1 MIMIQFREDVHKEN
15 MALLHNVKK
24 DIMKICENLEKE
36 EEANFG
42 ERRYVI
48 DQYDRRDDMEMD
60 ERRGGSRGGRSRMT
74 NRGYNNRSGM
84 GNRMPYHDEY
94 PEYPFEEGGRR
105 YDY

>member
-15 MALLHNVKK
+15 MALLHNIKK
-24 DIMKICENLEKE
+24 DMAKLCENLEKE

-48 DQYDRRDDMEMD
+48 DQYDRRDEMEMD
-60 ERRGGSRGGRSRMT
+60 ERRGRGRSGMRGGRS
-74 NRGYNNRSGM
+74 GYRNNM
-84 GNRMPYHDEY
+84 MPRERY
-94 PEYPFEEGGRR
+94 PEYPIDERGGGR

>member
-15 MALLHNVKK
+15 MSLLYNIKK
-24 DIMKICENLEKE
+24 DIKKLCENLEQE

-48 DQYDRRDDMEMD
+48 DQFDRREPDMEMG
-60 ERRGGSRGGRSRMT
+60 ERRGGGRSGMRGGRS
-74 NRGYNNRSGM
+74 GYRQGSNM
-84 GNRMPYHDEY
+84 GQRERY
-94 PEYPFEEGGRR
+94 PEYPFEEMGGGR

>member
-15 MALLHNVKK
+15 MSLLHNIKK
-24 DIMKICENLEKE
+24 DIKKLCENLEQE

-48 DQYDRRDDMEMD
+48 DQFDRREPGMEMD
-60 ERRGGSRGGRSRMT
+60 ERRGGGRSGTRGGRS
-74 NRGYNNRSGM
+74 GYRNN
-84 GNRMPYHDEY
+84 MPRERY
-94 PEYPFEEGGRR
+94 PEYPFEEMGGGR

>member
-15 MALLHNVKK
+15 MSLLHNIKK
-24 DIMKICENLEKE
+24 DIKKLCENLEQE

-48 DQYDRRDDMEMD
+48 DQFDRREPGMEMD
-60 ERRGGSRGGRSRMT
+60 ERRGGGRSGMRGGRS
-74 NRGYNNRSGM
+74 GYRNNMSRE
-84 GNRMPYHDEY
+84 RY
-94 PEYPFEEGGRR
+94 PEYPFEEMGGGR

>member
-15 MALLHNVKK
+15 MTLLHNVKK

-48 DQYDRRDDMEMD
+48 DQYDRRDEMEMD
-60 ERRGGSRGGRSRMT
+60 ERRGGGRSGMRGGRS
-74 NRGYNNRSGM
+74 GYRNN
-84 GNRMPYHDEY
+84 MPRERY
-94 PEYPFEEGGRR
+94 PEYSIDERGGGR

>member
-15 MALLHNVKK
+15 MSLLHNIKQDIKK
-24 DIMKICENLEKE
+24 LCENLEKE

-48 DQYDRRDDMEMD
+48 DQYDRRDEMEMD
-60 ERRGGSRGGRSRMT
+60 ERRGGGRSGMRGGRS
-74 NRGYNNRSGM
+74 GYRNNSMSRE
-84 GNRMPYHDEY
+84 RYLEY
-94 PEYPFEEGGRR
+94 PIDERGGGR

>member
-48 DQYDRRDDMEMD
+48 DQYDRRDEMEMD
-60 ERRGGSRGGRSRMT
+60 ERRGGARSGMRGGRSGYR
-74 NRGYNNRSGM
+74 NRER
-84 GNRMPYHDEY
+84 Y
-94 PEYPFEEGGRR
+94 PEYPIDERGGGR

>member
-15 MALLHNVKK
+15 MSLLHNIKQDIKK
-24 DIMKICENLEKE
+24 LCENLEKE

-48 DQYDRRDDMEMD
+48 DQYDRRDEMEMD
-60 ERRGGSRGGRSRMT
+60 ERRGGGRHGMRGGRS
-74 NRGYNNRSGM
+74 GYRNNMSRE
-84 GNRMPYHDEY
+84 HY
-94 PEYPFEEGGRR
+94 PEYPIDERGGGR

>member
-15 MALLHNVKK
+15 MSLLHNIKQDIKK
-24 DIMKICENLEKE
+24 LCENFEKE

-48 DQYDRRDDMEMD
+48 DQYDRREPGMDMG
-60 ERRGGSRGGRSRMT
+60 ERRGGSRSGM
-74 NRGYNNRSGM
+74 RGSRSGYRQNM
-84 GNRMPYHDEY
+84 GQREHY
-94 PEYPFEEGGRR
+94 PEYPFEEMGGGR

>member
-15 MALLHNVKK
+15 MSLLHNIKQDIKK
-24 DIMKICENLEKE
+24 LCENLEKE

-48 DQYDRRDDMEMD
+48 DQYDRRDEMEMD
-60 ERRGGSRGGRSRMT
+60 ERRGGGRSGMRGGRS
-74 NRGYNNRSGM
+74 GYRNNM
-84 GNRMPYHDEY
+84 GRERY
-94 PEYPFEEGGRR
+94 PEYPIDERSGGR

>member
-15 MALLHNVKK
+15 MVLLHNVKK
-24 DIMKICENLEKE
+24 DIMKICENLEKG

-48 DQYDRRDDMEMD
+48 DQYDRRDEMEMD
-60 ERRGGSRGGRSRMT
+60 ERRGGGRSGMRGGRS
-74 NRGYNNRSGM
+74 GYRQGGGSM
-84 GNRMPYHDEY
+84 GQRERY
-94 PEYPFEEGGRR
+94 PEYPFEEMGGGR

>member
-15 MALLHNVKK
+15 MALLHNIKK
-24 DIMKICENLEKE
+24 DMAKLCENLEKE

-48 DQYDRRDDMEMD
+48 DQYDRRDEMEMD
-60 ERRGGSRGGRSRMT
+60 ERRGGGRSGMRGGRS
-74 NRGYNNRSGM
+74 GYRNNMMSRE
-84 GNRMPYHDEY
+84 RY
-94 PEYPFEEGGRR
+94 PEYPIDERGGGR